1 MAEPVT
7 ITVATLTAVAASK
20 FVERATEKAIDVVG
34 LEVLKQAGGPV
45 GKLWDLI
52 KQKLA
57 GNQRAEEALAGVE
70 AGDAEALAKLEAYL
84 DEELADSPELKAK
97 LVAIVG
103 EIQALQPV
111 TKQPV
116 TKESPQIA
124 MDMQTDEIK
133 SKNLKQRNRTDK
145 AVEQIIMDGV
155 KAKTIELGEMTQ
167 EE

>member
-1 MAEPVT
+1 MPEPVT

-34 LEVLKQAGGPV
+34 VEVLKQAGGPV

-84 DEELADSPELKAK
+84 DDELADSPELKAK
-97 LVAIVG
+97 LVAIVA
-103 EIQALQPV
+103 EIQALEP
-111 TKQPV
+111 
-116 TKESPQIA
+116 ESEESQQVEA
-124 MDMQTDEIK
+124 DENK
-133 SKNLKQRNRTDK
+133 SKNLKQRNQSDK
-145 AVEQIIMDGV
+145 ATEQVMLDGI
-155 KAKTIELGEMTQ
+155 KAKTIELGDTTQ
-167 EE
+167 D